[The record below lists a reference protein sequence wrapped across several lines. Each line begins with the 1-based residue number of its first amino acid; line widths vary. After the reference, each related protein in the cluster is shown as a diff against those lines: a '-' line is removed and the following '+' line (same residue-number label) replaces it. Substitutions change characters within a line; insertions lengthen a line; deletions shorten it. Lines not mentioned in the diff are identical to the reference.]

1 MSIQYKAIRR
11 TELGVA
17 GGGQTKY
24 YAGIVREREVSLRDM
39 VKEISSRSTVTT
51 ADAFAVIENFLE
63 LVPKFLRNGRN
74 VNMGQLGRFKVNLSS
89 RGYDTPEEVLNYAIK
104 GNKIIFSPSP
114 EMKENMS
121 GVRYTK
127 VAGQSAYTKVAEQP
141 APPITFTKRKRG

>member
-1 MSIQYKAIRR
+1 MWLLTFWRPPALRMFRR
-11 TELGVA
+11 ALD
-17 GGGQTKY
+17 
-24 YAGIVREREVSLRDM
+24 L
-39 VKEISSRSTVTT
+39 
-51 ADAFAVIENFLE
+51 
-63 LVPKFLRNGRN
+63 
-74 VNMGQLGRFKVNLSS
+74 QLGRFKVNLSS
-89 RGYDTPEEVLNYAIK
+89 RGYETPEEVLNYAIK